1 MTNGNRTVAELQ
13 RAVTA
18 LQRNDLGCARL
29 HIARA
34 HALARTNARRD
45 RQLVEIAQ
53 CAVTADLARAAGLA
67 AEHRCTFPEDIE
79 LLASIVGMI
88 S

>member
-1 MTNGNRTVAELQ
+1 MKKENRTVAELQ

-18 LQRNDLGCARL
+18 LQRNDLERACV
-29 HIARA
+29 HIERA

-53 CAVTADLARAAGLA
+53 CAVNADLARAAGLA
-67 AEHRCTFPEDIE
+67 AEHRCSFPEDVE
-79 LLASIVGMI
+79 LLVSIVGTI
-88 S
+88 C